1 MVGEGFAIEPTGN
14 KVYAPADCTVSMV
27 FETKHAIGLVAGS
40 MELIIHVGIDTVQLD
55 GKPFT
60 IQVKD
65 GDVLKQGDLIGSFDA
80 KMIQD
85 AGYRLTTP
93 VVVTNAD
100 AFSDLSIVKR
110 GAVKPGEPVLRVQ

>member
-1 MVGEGFAIEPTGN
+1 M
-14 KVYAPADCTVSMV
+14 
-27 FETKHAIGLVAGS
+27 
-40 MELIIHVGIDTVQLD
+40 
-55 GKPFT
+55 
-60 IQVKD
+60 
-65 GDVLKQGDLIGSFDA
+65 LKQGDLIGSCDA